1 MSQDTLSLEAR
12 LCCIRYFLSDF
23 PTSPFPTL
31 GRRTQYSVS
40 LGTVLRGLITMK
52 SWRKAVAAIAR
63 TGTGIVREYFINVG
77 HKTTTINR
85 RTDGLTNSRLRG
97 TFVYCPNATISLFI
111 SKAVPI
117 FSPGV
122 SMMMLSVAKC
132 GLSLWDFLSRTLTN
146 EACQASG
153 DRYGLCLRAP
163 R

>member
-1 MSQDTLSLEAR
+1 MVASRHSLKMITSQDTLSFEAR
-12 LCCIRYFLSDF
+12 PCCIRYFLSVF
-23 PTSPFPTL
+23 PTSPFPAL

-40 LGTVLRGLITMK
+40 LRTVLRGLITMK

-85 RTDGLTNSRLRG
+85 RMDGLTYSRLGG
-97 TFVYCPNATISLFI
+97 TFVYSPNATISFFI

-122 SMMMLSVAKC
+122 SMMTMMMLSVAKC
-132 GLSLWDFLSRTLTN
+132 GLALWDFFCH
-146 EACQASG
+146 AH
-153 DRYGLCLRAP
+153 
-163 R
+163 